1 MQEDGVKLGF
11 RYQFAIVVIVLTG
24 VNQEVLA
31 QVSEADSAATAKR
44 ATVAKVKRHKRL
56 NKVKLPD
63 DSFKKS
69 KEFKVFEIKT
79 IPEGAAQL
87 LVAIQSGKLTLTNGD
102 RDREQLKTL
111 AKSGSYL
118 WPTPNPPRVV
128 SRLPNASVA
137 KRLPTSQ
144 FDDSLQENPFEM
156 ESGTTGSPSNQQLG
170 SNSGFRSKRGIS
182 PSRHAPPGMRI
193 GAFGPSDEHPAPT
206 SFVVAS
212 PLSVSCSPSLG
223 LLKMLTAFSSRSTS
237 AKPLELMS
245 LLRPPYRTSRF
256 AHAGPRNPHSCGL
269 AADIAAYGGLR
280 IRQSHPKDCVQAFI
294 KMIDDL
300 PVGKYRVGAPKA
312 PDTMM
317 GIESFSD
324 FLADALPLEATPASL
339 PEIKKKTRK
348 KLKAKF
354 ALAKTIEPNAPNLIV
369 ISALRGAYDGNPAD
383 VWPFFP
389 APSRETVFDIDG
401 KKSTKTLFANES
413 YAPEAA
419 LASARVRAALAR
431 ARRRGVDV
439 VALFPDAADHVHIDV
454 RDR

>member
-1 MQEDGVKLGF
+1 MKLGF

-31 QVSEADSAATAKR
+31 QVSEADSAATTKR
-44 ATVAKVKRHKRL
+44 ATVAKVKSHKHL

-63 DSFKKS
+63 VPIKKS
-69 KEFKVFEIKT
+69 TASKVFEIKSV
-79 IPEGAAQL
+79 PEGAARL
-87 LVAIQSGKLTLTNGD
+87 LVAIQSGRLTLTNGD

-128 SRLPNASVA
+128 SKLPNASVA

-144 FDDSLQENPFEM
+144 FDDRLQENPFEM
-156 ESGTTGSPSNQQLG
+156 SSGTTGSPSNQQLG
-170 SNSGFRSKRGIS
+170 SDSGYRSKRGIS

-193 GAFGPSDEHPAPT
+193 GAFGPSDEHPETT

-212 PLSVSCSPSLG
+212 PLYVSCSPSIG
-223 LLKMLTAFSSRSTS
+223 LLKMLTAFSSRSSS

-269 AADIAAYGGLR
+269 AADIAAYCGLR

-312 PDTMM
+312 PDKMM
-317 GIESFSD
+317 GTASFSD
-324 FLADALPLEATPASL
+324 FLADALPVEAIPASL
-339 PEIKKKTRK
+339 PEMMRKTRK
-348 KLKAKF
+348 KSKTN
-354 ALAKTIEPNAPNLIV
+354 LAVSKTVKPNAPNLIV
-369 ISALRGAYDGNPAD
+369 LSALRGAYDGSPTV

-389 APSRETVFDIDG
+389 APSRETVSDIDG

-419 LASARVRAALAR
+419 LASGRVRAALAR
-431 ARRRGVDV
+431 ARRRGADV

-454 RDR
+454 RDH

>member
-1 MQEDGVKLGF
+1 MKLGF
-11 RYQFAIVVIVLTG
+11 RFQFAIVVIVLSG
-24 VNQEVLA
+24 VNQEVFA
-31 QVSEADSAATAKR
+31 QISGTDSAIFPKR
-44 ATVAKVKRHKRL
+44 APVAKVKRHQRL
-56 NKVKLPD
+56 RKGKLPD
-63 DSFKKS
+63 NLDKKS
-69 KEFKVFEIKT
+69 REFKVFEIKT
-79 IPEGAAQL
+79 VPEGAAKL
-87 LVAIQSGKLTLTNGD
+87 LLAIQSGKLTLTNGD

-118 WPTPNPPRVV
+118 WPTLNPPRLV
-128 SRLPNASVA
+128 SKLPNASLA
-137 KRLPTSQ
+137 KRLPSSP
-144 FDDSLQENPFEM
+144 FDDRLQENPFEI
-156 ESGTTGSPSNQQLG
+156 ETGTTNAAATQQLEVK
-170 SNSGFRSKRGIS
+170 SGYRSKRGTS

-193 GAFGPSDEHPAPT
+193 GAFGPANELAATT
-206 SFVVAS
+206 SFVAAT
-212 PLSVSCSPSLG
+212 PLYVSCSPSIG
-223 LLKMLTAFSSRSTS
+223 LLKMLTAFSSRSTP

-280 IRQSHPKDCVQAFI
+280 IRQSHPKECVQAFI
-294 KMIDDL
+294 KMMDDL
-300 PVGKYRVGAPKA
+300 PAGKYRVGAPKA
-312 PDTMM
+312 PNKMM

-324 FLADALPLEATPASL
+324 FLADALPMEIVPLSL

-348 KLKAKF
+348 KSKAK
-354 ALAKTIEPNAPNLIV
+354 LAVSKTMKPNAPNLIV
-369 ISALRGAYDGNPAD
+369 ISALRGAYDGNSVV

-389 APSRETVFDIDG
+389 APSREVVSDSAG

-419 LASARVRAALAR
+419 LASGRVRAALER
-431 ARRRGVDV
+431 ARRRGADV